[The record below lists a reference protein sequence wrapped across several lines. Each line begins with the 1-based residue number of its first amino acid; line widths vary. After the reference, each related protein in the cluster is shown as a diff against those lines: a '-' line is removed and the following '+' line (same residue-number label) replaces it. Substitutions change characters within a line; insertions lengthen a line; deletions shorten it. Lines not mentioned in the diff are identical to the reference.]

1 MNKEEIISNMPSFF
15 KLNESLETLE
25 KIELEIA
32 RKIDESINSDLIK
45 HLLISEARQQ
55 IMKKLMAYIES
66 NSELDHIILD
76 TDMSIM
82 KQLDIEKLIDRCE
95 SILSLSNFDNIISS
109 SSIASNL
116 SDSLRFEF
124 EIQTQSL
131 QQLVMKRL
139 GSMSNNMGIAYK
151 SGVLNLLGVK
161 IPNWV
166 DPYLRWN
173 DTRIFFIECCEF
185 NIDNIKIE
193 EKDDHKLAPKV
204 ILSADFGLSVKKS
217 KTLKVIVKDSEE
229 HQEFIRECR
238 EKKIDDIIKYD
249 F

>member
-1 MNKEEIISNMPSFF
+1 MNKEEIISNIPSFLN
-15 KLNESLETLE
+15 LNEELKTSD
-25 KIELEIA
+25 KIGFEIA
-32 RKIDESINSDLIK
+32 KKIGESINDDLIK
-45 HLLISEARQQ
+45 HLLISESMQQ
-55 IMKKLMAYIES
+55 IMKKLREHIES

-124 EIQTQSL
+124 EIQT
-131 QQLVMKRL
+131 
-139 GSMSNNMGIAYK
+139 GSMLNNMGSTYK

-173 DTRIFFIECCEF
+173 DTRMFFLECCEF

>member
-124 EIQTQSL
+124 EIQT
-131 QQLVMKRL
+131 

-173 DTRIFFIECCEF
+173 DTRMFFIECCEF

>member
-124 EIQTQSL
+124 EIQT
-131 QQLVMKRL
+131 
-139 GSMSNNMGIAYK
+139 GSMSNNMDIAYE

-161 IPNWV
+161 IPSWV

-173 DTRIFFIECCEF
+173 DTRMFFIECCEF

>member
-1 MNKEEIISNMPSFF
+1 
-15 KLNESLETLE
+15 
-25 KIELEIA
+25 
-32 RKIDESINSDLIK
+32 
-45 HLLISEARQQ
+45 
-55 IMKKLMAYIES
+55 MKRLMVYIET

-82 KQLDIEKLIDRCE
+82 QQLEIEKLIDKCE

-109 SSIASNL
+109 SSISSNL

-124 EIQTQSL
+124 EIQT
-131 QQLVMKRL
+131 
-139 GSMSNNMGIAYK
+139 GSMSNNMGVPYR

-173 DTRIFFIECCEF
+173 DNRMFFIECCEF
-185 NIDNIKIE
+185 NISNIKIE
-193 EKDDHKLAPKV
+193 ESGLGTGSPK
-204 ILSADFGLSVKKS
+204 ILLSIDFGLSVKKS
-217 KTLKVIVKDSEE
+217 KTLKVIVKNSEE

-238 EKKIDDIIKYD
+238 EKKIDGIIKYD